1 MQSRH
6 LPLVRKGHLL
16 RLRHARRPRAPRHR
30 SGEPL
35 LVPLSELGQT
45 SAHRLAVA
53 DPSARERRPA
63 EVVLAPSRELV
74 GCADR

>member
-1 MQSRH
+1 MCSPATCRSCGKVTYSGCGMH
-6 LPLVRKGHLL
+6 VDHVL
-16 RLRHARRPRAPRHR
+16 RGIAP
-30 SGEPL
+30 EN
-35 LVPLSELGQT
+35 LSELGQT

-63 EVVLAPSRELV
+63 EGVLAPSRELV